1 MTMTTMKCDAPPSSH
16 FRRISGC
23 MRKMAVSWASVCG
36 CPCLH
41 LAAIVGMSK
50 ISCHNSNYSTT
61 ETKANYN
68 GLCWTAS
75 RRGPAYFV
83 YPSKISSFEIMHAIT
98 GQTRGLMWTRIRWLD
113 RSAADEGL
121 RLPCPAL
128 SDNITIR
135 NHFIDIVKYQNIV
148 IREGELWAQEGGQ
161 PQGV

>member
-1 MTMTTMKCDAPPSSH
+1 
-16 FRRISGC
+16 
-23 MRKMAVSWASVCG
+23 
-36 CPCLH
+36 
-41 LAAIVGMSK
+41 
-50 ISCHNSNYSTT
+50 
-61 ETKANYN
+61 
-68 GLCWTAS
+68 
-75 RRGPAYFV
+75 
-83 YPSKISSFEIMHAIT
+83 
-98 GQTRGLMWTRIRWLD
+98 MWTRIRWLD